1 MEILDKIVEFHEYC
15 KKCEFFELNE
25 SEEPCNEC
33 LSNPVNQNSK
43 KPVNYKEKEKE
54 NKKE

>member
-1 MEILDKIVEFHEYC
+1 MEILDKIVEFDEYC
-15 KKCEFFELNE
+15 KKCKFFELDE

-43 KPVNYKEKEKE
+43 KPVNYKEKE
-54 NKKE
+54 N